1 MKVSPLAARI
11 ATRYMLQKVALAPVD
26 GPPMGGQEPE
36 AEGAPPAETAG
47 QDMTAMPKS
56 KVGQQALLEAI
67 EKLQEAF
74 DNLDD
79 KAFQQQLKNLEKLS
93 VPGQEVA

>member
-1 MKVSPLAARI
+1 MKVSPLASRI
-11 ATRYMLQKVALAPVD
+11 ATRYMLQRVALAPMG
-26 GPPMGGQEPE
+26 GPPAAGEE
-36 AEGAPPAETAG
+36 KGAPPAETAG

-56 KVGQQALLEAI
+56 KVGQGALLEAL

-79 KAFQQQLKNLEKLS
+79 KAFQQQLENVKKLS
-93 VPGQEVA
+93 VPGQEVG